1 MATYAIGDVQ
11 GCFDELQALLER
23 VGFDRARDR
32 LWFVGDL
39 VNRGPKSLQV
49 LRFVK
54 ELGDRAVVVLG
65 NHDLHLLTQHEG
77 FERKRED
84 DTFDDVLGAP
94 DAPEL
99 LHWVRTRSM
108 MHAEG
113 NFAMVHAGLLP
124 QWTIEKS
131 LLLAREVEQA
141 LRAPNY
147 RDFLSN
153 MYGSKPERWDD
164 ALADWDRLRVIVN
177 AMTRMRFC
185 TPEGILE
192 FVTRGET
199 TAAPAG
205 FLPWFEVPGRRSA
218 GETLVCGHWSALGLL
233 IRPNLLALDMLQR
246 EARIAGASRDAVDI
260 YVRLGSIDE
269 GMLLDVKPV
278 TAENL
283 MTRFGLDAR
292 EVSGLNVKEGAILV
306 ENRDARLNELAE
318 RYVTTLDSALD
329 TSYQNGWYSHSPFY
343 SVAEGLRSDRGVY
356 SSGSGLRSWSISVV
370 VTADDFPLLVQT
382 DTELAALRAERNAA
396 LAAWVKE
403 NKPH

>member
-185 TPEGILE
+185 SPDGAME
-192 FVTRGET
+192 FLSNGVKP
-199 TAAPAG
+199 PAG
-205 FLPWFEVPGRRSA
+205 YAAWYQARADDRAIVF
-218 GETLVCGHWSALGLL
+218 GHWSAQGLRL
-233 IRPNLLALDMLQR
+233 TD
-246 EARIAGASRDAVDI
+246 RIA
-260 YVRLGSIDE
+260 
-269 GMLLDVKPV
+269 
-278 TAENL
+278 
-283 MTRFGLDAR
+283 
-292 EVSGLNVKEGAILV
+292 
-306 ENRDARLNELAE
+306 
-318 RYVTTLDSALD
+318 ALD
-329 TSYQNGWYSHSPFY
+329 TGCVW
-343 SVAEGLRSDRGVY
+343 GGML
-356 SSGSGLRSWSISVV
+356 
-370 VTADDFPLLVQT
+370 T
-382 DTELAALRAERNAA
+382 ALRLEDRW
-396 LAAWVKE
+396 LAQVPCHGYQPVGE
-403 NKPH
+403 